1 MFLAD
6 DCIIKTDAGVT
17 DADEQFASTLVVI
30 DKDTGV
36 VAAISLPSEEATPF
50 ATEFVASFID
60 RCGLAK
66 VTLRTDGEAAMT
78 SLAEKVKDR
87 RERDAFLQQAPK
99 HSLASMGVV
108 ERAHWEVQIHTR
120 TMKSQVAGAYQIV
133 EIGHARTQSSP
144 GWSETAVGS

>member
-1 MFLAD
+1 M
-6 DCIIKTDAGVT
+6 
-17 DADEQFASTLVVI
+17 
-30 DKDTGV
+30 
-36 VAAISLPSEEATPF
+36 
-50 ATEFVASFID
+50 
-60 RCGLAK
+60 
-66 VTLRTDGEAAMT
+66 DGEASMT
-78 SLAEKVKDR
+78 SWAHKANYK
-87 RERDAFLQQAPK
+87 RDHGTILQQAPK